1 MIFRKKSCKKRAYT
15 LIKRLSPQ
23 IFTKVV
29 TATLGNLKNHE
40 RALSSDER
48 SLLSNEMN
56 TEAGGGLLLCN

>member
-1 MIFRKKSCKKRAYT
+1 MYKTFRKKSCKKRAYT

-40 RALSSDER
+40 RAQSSDER
-48 SLLSNEMN
+48 RGEKR
-56 TEAGGGLLLCN
+56 EACSPMR